1 MSDSE
6 ITALLGCFAHKK
18 VVNELLGDTDWQG
31 GIHLFKDAYPM
42 YAGTEEQYKAAVM
55 ELKRRG
61 LIKIDAEGIQD
72 YKCAIV
78 RVTDV
83 GIEWMKEH
91 SREENL

>member
-1 MSDSE
+1 MNDSE
-6 ITALLGCFAHKK
+6 ITALLGLFAHKK